1 MENRSRSEDHDFGL
15 FENHTKFQCV
25 FKTTQHENN
34 KFFNATIFLMSIGD
48 ITFDVLYFCKK
59 FLILNG
65 NILMSFG
72 EKFHCVQIITNITK
86 YNNYQLFES
95 SDEELLVLRWF
106 SK

>member
-1 MENRSRSEDHDFGL
+1 MNRLRVYFS
-15 FENHTKFQCV
+15 
-25 FKTTQHENN
+25 
-34 KFFNATIFLMSIGD
+34 SIVD
-48 ITFDVLYFCKK
+48 SLSPYAQFCKR